1 MSSCAAAADLL
12 NGRTENDKKNMQ
24 LYKNENATIVRPP
37 SLISTL
43 APQFRAQY
51 LLPKPINTSAM
62 YSYTPMPPMA
72 SKGVCVTPGP
82 YYTLG
87 VAYNEQVGPDCI
99 NFGQDLNY
107 ATCMKK

>member
-1 MSSCAAAADLL
+1 MSSCAAAVDLL

-24 LYKNENATIVRPP
+24 LYKNENAIILRPRA
-37 SLISTL
+37 LIDTL
-43 APQFRAQY
+43 APNLRAIY
-51 LLPKPINTSAM
+51 SVPKSINASAI

-87 VAYNEQVGPDCI
+87 VAYNEQVGPDCV

>member
-24 LYKNENATIVRPP
+24 LYKNENATLVRPRA
-37 SLISTL
+37 LIDTL
-43 APQFRAQY
+43 PQQFRAQY
-51 LLPKPINTSAM
+51 LLPKPINTSAI

-87 VAYNEQVGPDCI
+87 VAYNEQVGADCI